1 MENINWNDALALAQ
15 ILVIIGALGGQI
27 LWCFYILAAEMTI
40 AMFIGVPFMAFWF
53 INSVLGEEAAFIAA
67 LLVFA
72 FIAWYFYMKKR
83 LDKKVKDLYG
93 NK

>member
-1 MENINWNDALALAQ
+1 MENINWNDALFIAQ
-15 ILVIIGALGGQI
+15 LLVILGAFGGHL
-27 LWCFYILAAEMTI
+27 LWCFYILMAEMTFV
-40 AMFIGVPFMAFWF
+40 MFICTPFMAFWF
-53 INSVLGEEAAFIAA
+53 INNVLGEEATFIAA